1 MPVGIG
7 AAILGGSLLSG
18 LASNSASKAQQAA
31 SAQATAEQRRQYD
44 TSRADAA
51 PWRDAGKLSLSRL
64 MELMGLGPQA
74 GAMAAPDRAQ
84 YTSTTTT
91 PGAAGSSQTPY
102 NPYNPNNGI
111 QNDYG
116 LGRGA
121 GPTTQTTF
129 DQAGFD
135 KAQQAYQ
142 SQSPSSDYG
151 MLMKQ
156 FTGQDLQ
163 NEPGY
168 QFGLSEG
175 EKGINR
181 AASARGGYDSGSAL
195 KSLLKYNQ
203 DYAGTKY
210 DAAFNRD
217 QIYKNQVYNQLAG
230 ISGTGQTATAQT
242 AALGANAANQIG
254 QNYQNAGDAR
264 AAGIVGVGNAV
275 NQGIGSYINYNQSQS
290 LLDALKKP
298 SYGGVTGV

>member
-1 MPVGIG
+1 MPWIVGG
-7 AAILGGSLLSG
+7 AILGGSLLGG
-18 LASNSASKAQQAA
+18 LASNKAGKAQAAAAEQA
-31 SAQATAEQRRQYD
+31 SAEQRRQYD
-44 TSRADAA
+44 ISRADAT
-51 PWRDAGKLSLSRL
+51 PWRDAGKLSLGRL

-74 GAMAAPDRAQ
+74 GAGAMAAPTRAQ
-84 YTSTTTT
+84 YTTTT
-91 PGAAGSSQTPY
+91 PGTPGRYVSPAAGMSALFQGGVGGSTS
-102 NPYNPNNGI
+102 
-111 QNDYG
+111 
-116 LGRGA
+116 
-121 GPTTQTTF
+121 F

-135 KAQQAYQ
+135 RAQAAYQ
-142 SQSPSSDYG
+142 NQQSQGPSSDYG
-151 MLMKQ
+151 MLMRQ

-181 AASARGGYDSGSAL
+181 ATAARGGYDSGSTL

-210 DAAFNRD
+210 DQAFNRD

-242 AALGANAANQIG
+242 AALGANTANQIG

-264 AAGIVGVGNAV
+264 AAGIMGVGNAI

-290 LLDALKKP
+290 LLNALKTP
-298 SYGGVTGV
+298 SSQYGVTGV

>member
-1 MPVGIG
+1 
-7 AAILGGSLLSG
+7 
-18 LASNSASKAQQAA
+18 
-31 SAQATAEQRRQYD
+31 
-44 TSRADAA
+44 
-51 PWRDAGKLSLSRL
+51 
-64 MELMGLGPQA
+64 
-74 GAMAAPDRAQ
+74 MAAPNRAQ
-84 YTSTTTT
+84 YTTTTQAT
-91 PGAAGSSQTPY
+91 RGVPGGYQPPY

-116 LGRGA
+116 MGRGPS
-121 GPTTQTTF
+121 PTTQTTF

-135 KAQQAYQ
+135 KAQAAYQ
-142 SQSPSSDYG
+142 NQTPSSDYG
-151 MLMKQ
+151 MLMRQ

-181 AASARGGYDSGSAL
+181 ATAARGGYDSGSTL
-195 KSLLKYNQ
+195 KSLMKYNQ

-242 AALGANAANQIG
+242 AALGANASNQIG
-254 QNYQNAGDAR
+254 AAYQNAGDAR

-275 NQGIGSYINYNQSQS
+275 NQGLGSYINYNMSKS
-290 LLDALKKP
+290 YLDALRK
-298 SYGGVTGV
+298 

>member
-1 MPVGIG
+1 MAWVAVAIG
-7 AAILGGSLLSG
+7 GSALLGGIMANKS
-18 LASNSASKAQQAA
+18 SKAQEAA
-31 SAQATAEQRRQYD
+31 AQQSIGEQQRQYD

-74 GAMAAPDRAQ
+74 GAGALAAPTRQ
-84 YTSTTTT
+84 QFTTTT
-91 PGAAGSSQTPY
+91 PGTAGRATTP
-102 NPYNPNNGI
+102 NGSGTSVVL
-111 QNDYG
+111 QPG
-116 LGRGA
+116 TPGS
-121 GPTTQTTF
+121 TSF

-142 SQSPSSDYG
+142 SQSPSNDYG

-181 AASARGGYDSGSAL
+181 ATAARGGYDSGATL
-195 KSLLKYNQ
+195 KSLLRYNQ

-210 DAAFNRD
+210 DQAFNRD

-254 QNYQNAGDAR
+254 QSYQNAGDAR
-264 AAGIVGVGNAV
+264 AAGLVGVGNAI

-290 LLDALKKP
+290 LLNALKTP
-298 SYGGVTGV
+298 SSQYGVTGV

>member
-1 MPVGIG
+1 MAWVAVAIG
-7 AAILGGSLLSG
+7 GSALLGGIMANKS
-18 LASNSASKAQQAA
+18 SKAQEAA
-31 SAQATAEQRRQYD
+31 AQQSIAEQQRQYD

-74 GAMAAPDRAQ
+74 GAGALAAPTRQ
-84 YTSTTTT
+84 QFTTTT
-91 PGAAGSSQTPY
+91 PGTPGTATT
-102 NPYNPNNGI
+102 PNGPGTSVVY
-111 QNDYG
+111 QG
-116 LGRGA
+116 GRG
-121 GPTTQTTF
+121 GTTSF

-142 SQSPSSDYG
+142 NQTPSSDYG

-163 NEPGY
+163 SEPGY

-181 AASARGGYDSGSAL
+181 ATSARGGYDSGATL

-217 QIYKNQVYNQLAG
+217 QIVKNQMYNQLAG

-242 AALGANAANQIG
+242 AALGANTANQIS
-254 QNYQNAGDAR
+254 QSYQNAGDAR
-264 AAGIVGVGNAV
+264 AAGLVGMGNAV
-275 NQGIGSYINYNQSQS
+275 NSGVGNYINYSQSKS
-290 LLDALKKP
+290 LLDALKTP
-298 SYGGVTGV
+298 SYSGGVTGV